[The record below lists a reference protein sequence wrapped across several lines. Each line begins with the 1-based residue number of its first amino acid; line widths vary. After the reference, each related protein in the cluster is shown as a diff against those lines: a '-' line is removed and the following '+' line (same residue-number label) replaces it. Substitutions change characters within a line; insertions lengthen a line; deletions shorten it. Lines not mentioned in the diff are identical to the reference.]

1 MNRFVATC
9 AALVVA
15 AGCSDAGGVDP
26 DAINASEK
34 AAVQTAL
41 NSALANDS
49 LYPILALLVF
59 PYIDRATYSVDL
71 SNDTTRIVG
80 IQLDIDVG
88 VIVDTGAVV
97 DTVPL
102 VAQMSAVLGWRGYD
116 SLTNTVDSV
125 FFVIGSGLTPPVVN
139 DSLRERFSPDTAGTG
154 TGFVIHQTGPNAF
167 AAWLART
174 GRLIV
179 SNATYGAAR
188 SQGIGTL
195 TLAVSRGTMTGDF
208 HTTAKLVPDSATTVS
223 TAKVFDN
230 GVRALKMRITGTF

>member
-1 MNRFVATC
+1 MNKFVATC

-41 NSALANDS
+41 NNALANDS

-102 VAQMSAVLGWRGYD
+102 IAQMSAVLGWRGYD
-116 SLTNTVDSV
+116 TLAHTVDSV
-125 FFVIGSGLTPPVVN
+125 FFVIGTGLTPPVS
-139 DSLRERFSPDTAGTG
+139 DTLRQRFSPDTAGTG
-154 TGFVIHQTGPNAF
+154 TGFVIHQTGPSAF

-174 GRLIV
+174 GHLDV
-179 SNATYGAAR
+179 SSATYGGAH
-188 SQGIGTL
+188 SQVLGTL
-195 TLAVSRGTMTGDF
+195 TLAVSRGTMVGEF
-208 HTTAKLVPDSATTVS
+208 HVGAKLVPDSSTSVS
-223 TAKVFDN
+223 TAKLFDT
-230 GVRALKMRITGTF
+230 GARALKMRITGTL